1 MRLKSQIQVR
11 HYEKHKLQLFFIS
24 VFRTLSGRCNNLAFP
39 SLGRHTV
46 PFARLLPAEY
56 DGELKEARH
65 R

>member
-1 MRLKSQIQVR
+1 MRLESQIQVR
-11 HYEKHKLQLFFIS
+11 TENMNCNFFFTS
-24 VFRTLSGRCNNLAFP
+24 VFRTLSGRCNNLASP

-56 DGELKEARH
+56 DGELKEARY